1 MIIEIAQSKDEPKIA
16 KLDYHIPPSRLG
28 ECIRSGQVYVLKDD
42 SIKNG
47 GQNHRLKDPV
57 VGVLRYS
64 LFWQTIPFLDL
75 LYLDAAYRRQSFGT
89 QMMHDWE
96 TEMKKRGY
104 KYVMTST
111 QADESAWQFYEKLG
125 YHKVGGFLP
134 PEQEAEELIYLK
146 QLKLTE
152 EG

>member
-42 SIKNG
+42 PTKNG
-47 GQNHRLKDPV
+47 GQDHRLKAPV

-64 LFWQTIPFLDL
+64 LFWRTIPFLDL
-75 LYLDAAYRRQSFGT
+75 LYIDDAYRRQGFGT

-96 TEMKKRGY
+96 TEMKK
-104 KYVMTST
+104 VCD
-111 QADESAWQFYEKLG
+111 DEYASR
-125 YHKVGGFLP
+125 
-134 PEQEAEELIYLK
+134 
-146 QLKLTE
+146 
-152 EG
+152 